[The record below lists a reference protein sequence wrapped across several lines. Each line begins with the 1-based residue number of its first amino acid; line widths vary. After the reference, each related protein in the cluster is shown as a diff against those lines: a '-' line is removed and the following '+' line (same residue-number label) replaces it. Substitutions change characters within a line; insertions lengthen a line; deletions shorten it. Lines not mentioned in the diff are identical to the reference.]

1 MQKDQG
7 SLGKHIKYWRS
18 VRGLSQMQLAERAET
33 SARHLSFIETGRSH
47 PSVEILLR
55 LADELDIPLR
65 SRNSLLETAG
75 YAPLYRETGLTSPEM
90 TQVRKTLEFILK
102 ATEPYPA
109 MLIDRYWNVLHA
121 NPPMQY
127 LCSTFIEDT
136 EFFNPN
142 EFNLMR
148 LILHP
153 RGLQSVIQNYSE
165 FEVFMV
171 NRVRRMV
178 NMDSSDQKMKQL
190 LEEITHYES
199 SSSEDRSSSANPLP
213 QIIMPIHLKN
223 DEHDIKM
230 FTTIATLGAPQD
242 ITLQELRIETA
253 FPVDEE
259 TDRFFTVK
267 EYNDQ

>member
-7 SLGKHIKYWRS
+7 SLGKQIKHWRS
-18 VRGLSQMQLAERAET
+18 NRGLSQLQLAERANT
-33 SARHLSFIETGRSH
+33 STRHLSFIETGRSH
-47 PSVEILLR
+47 PSVELLLR
-55 LADELDIPLR
+55 IADELEIPLR
-65 SRNSLLETAG
+65 SRNALLETAG

-90 TQVRKTLEFILK
+90 SQVRKTLEFILK

-109 MLIDRYWNVLHA
+109 MLIDRYWNVLLA

-127 LCSTFIEDT
+127 VVNTFVADKD
-136 EFFNPN
+136 FYDPDN
-142 EFNLMR
+142 FNLMR
-148 LILHP
+148 LVLHP
-153 RGLQSVIQNYSE
+153 RGLQPVIQNWNE
-165 FEVFMV
+165 FETFMV

-178 NMDSSDQKMKQL
+178 NTGSGDHKMEAL
-190 LEEITHYES
+190 LEEITHYKS
-199 SSSEDRSSSANPLP
+199 SSPEESERDIYQLP

-223 DEHDIKM
+223 DDSEIRM

-259 TDRFFTVK
+259 TDNFFNVRTTS
-267 EYNDQ
+267 